1 MVVSWLWSVR
11 SEQKVVDDARGRVA
25 QQEPQSVGD
34 LFERQ
39 EEKDR
44 AQQERRNNGSED
56 EELDVEAT
64 TLVRVLLV
72 ILVWRRKE

>member
-1 MVVSWLWSVR
+1 MTLVGELR
-11 SEQKVVDDARGRVA
+11 SKNHRVY
-25 QQEPQSVGD
+25 GD

-39 EEKDR
+39 EEEDR
-44 AQQERRNNGSED
+44 AQQESRNNGSED
-56 EELDVEAT
+56 EELDIEAT